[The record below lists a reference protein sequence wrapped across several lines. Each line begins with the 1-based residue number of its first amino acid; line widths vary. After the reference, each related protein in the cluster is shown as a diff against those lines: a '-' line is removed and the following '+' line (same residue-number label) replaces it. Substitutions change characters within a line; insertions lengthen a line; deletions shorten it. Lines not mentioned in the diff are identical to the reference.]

1 MTSWVLKLLISYESG
16 LLIYAYLTILNN
28 IVCPQIKKLL
38 RDKRLHDI
46 VDSNLK
52 QNYDPKEVEIIV
64 QVALLCTQNSPE
76 DRPTMREVVSMLQGV
91 GLAERWAEWE
101 QLEVIRVQEYSILLH
116 QFAWAEDSINNRE
129 AIQLSEAR

>member
-1 MTSWVLKLLISYESG
+1 MFIVFIHVSLV
-16 LLIYAYLTILNN
+16 ILNN
-28 IVCPQIKKLL
+28 IMCPQIKKLL

-52 QNYDPKEVEIIV
+52 QNYEPKEVEIIV

-101 QLEVIRVQEYSILLH
+101 QLEVIRVQEYSSLMH
-116 QFAWAEDSINNRE
+116 QFAWAEDSTYNKE

>member
-1 MTSWVLKLLISYESG
+1 MFIVFIHVSLV
-16 LLIYAYLTILNN
+16 ILNN
-28 IVCPQIKKLL
+28 IMCPQIKKLL

-52 QNYDPKEVEIIV
+52 QNYEPKEVEIIV

-76 DRPTMREVVSMLQGV
+76 DRPMMREVVSMLQGV

-101 QLEVIRVQEYSILLH
+101 QLEVIRVQEYSSLMH
-116 QFAWAEDSINNRE
+116 QFAWAEDSTYNKE